1 MEHKLSILLDK
12 EHTKEIRKSFLKHLK
27 QVEKDINAV
36 IDLILSQG
44 RSEILIKK
52 YEGLVN
58 EREELFKKA
67 EKQDEDNMPL
77 VDTENLKDLIY
88 KYISHIKVDL
98 IKKSIDVEY
107 KKKVKKV
114 ENSSSEKCN

>member
-1 MEHKLSILLDK
+1 MENKLSRLLDK
-12 EHTKEIRKSFLKHLK
+12 EHTKEIRNSFLKHLK

-44 RSEILIKK
+44 RNEILIKK
-52 YEGLVN
+52 YGSLVN

-67 EKQDEDNMPL
+67 EKQNEGNTPL
-77 VDTENLKDLIY
+77 NDMDNLKDLIY
-88 KYISHIKVDL
+88 KYIRYIKVDL

-107 KKKVKKV
+107 KKKI
-114 ENSSSEKCN
+114 

>member
-12 EHTKEIRKSFLKHLK
+12 EHAKEIRKSFLKHLK

-36 IDLILSQG
+36 IDLILSRG

-67 EKQDEDNMPL
+67 EKQNEGNTPL
-77 VDTENLKDLIY
+77 IDMDNLKDLIY

-98 IKKSIDVEY
+98 IRKSIVAEY
-107 KKKVKKV
+107 KKKYK
-114 ENSSSEKCN
+114 

>member
-1 MEHKLSILLDK
+1 
-12 EHTKEIRKSFLKHLK
+12 
-27 QVEKDINAV
+27 
-36 IDLILSQG
+36 
-44 RSEILIKK
+44 
-52 YEGLVN
+52 
-58 EREELFKKA
+58 
-67 EKQDEDNMPL
+67 MPL

>member
-1 MEHKLSILLDK
+1 M
-12 EHTKEIRKSFLKHLK
+12 KHLK

-58 EREELFKKA
+58 EREELFKKT
-67 EKQDEDNMPL
+67 EKQDEDNMSL

-98 IKKSIDVEY
+98 IKKSINVEY
-107 KKKVKKV
+107 KKKFSNKTK
-114 ENSSSEKCN
+114 

>member
-36 IDLILSQG
+36 IDLILNQG

-52 YEGLVN
+52 YASLVN

-67 EKQDEDNMPL
+67 EKQNEENIL
-77 VDTENLKDLIY
+77 LIDTDNLKDLIY

-98 IKKSIDVEY
+98 IRKSTIVEY
-107 KKKVKKV
+107 KKKYK
-114 ENSSSEKCN
+114 